1 MKIYKS
7 ELQQII
13 REEILRE
20 ARELKGDPIEIYGGF
35 AKADQKLNQLSKDVK
50 DFPED
55 VDGTIASLRQDL
67 ENLRKQVL
75 GM

>member
-20 ARELKGDPIEIYGGF
+20 ARELKGDPIEIYGGST
-35 AKADQKLNQLSKDVK
+35 K
-50 DFPED
+50 
-55 VDGTIASLRQDL
+55 
-67 ENLRKQVL
+67 
-75 GM
+75 

>member
-1 MKIYKS
+1 MKINKS
-7 ELQQII
+7 DLQQII
-13 REEILRE
+13 KEEIIRE

-35 AKADQKLNQLSKDVK
+35 LRADQKLSQLSKDVK

-55 VDGTIASLRQDL
+55 VDSTIASLKQDL
-67 ENLRKQVL
+67 ETLRKQVL

>member
-1 MKIYKS
+1 MKINKS
-7 ELQQII
+7 DLQKII
-13 REEILRE
+13 KEEIFRE

-35 AKADQKLNQLSKDVK
+35 LRADQKLNQLSKDVK

-55 VDGTIASLRQDL
+55 VDDTIASLKQDL
-67 ENLRKQVL
+67 ETLRKQVL

>member
-1 MKIYKS
+1 MKKT
-7 ELQQII
+7 ELRKII
-13 REEILRE
+13 KEEIFRE

-35 AKADQKLNQLSKDVK
+35 LRADQKLNQLSKDVK

-55 VDGTIASLRQDL
+55 VDDTIASLKQDL
-67 ENLRKQVL
+67 ETLRKQVL